1 MCAADM
7 SGRIVVVG
15 AGLAGLFAA
24 LTAAENGAN
33 AALVSIRPSERAQ
46 SVMAEGG
53 INAALGDDDS
63 ARNHY
68 DDTMEAGRFI
78 ADPNAVKG
86 LIEAAPGIVRR
97 LLELGVLFNM
107 RRDDMPE
114 LRYFGGQKIKRA
126 VFAQSGTGKQIMS
139 AVIQEARKYEARGLI
154 TRYDRHVFAGLLRDG
169 KGCTGCAARDVY
181 SGAAATLN
189 GGVIIATGGMHGL
202 FGGTTGSLDNS
213 GAATA
218 TLFKM
223 GLPLSN
229 AEFIQYHPTTAG
241 IPGKRLLISEA
252 ARGEGGRLYV
262 SRNGKP
268 YYFMEDKFPEM
279 GNLAPRDVI
288 SREMWSLDEQAYLDL
303 SGLSSAIWN
312 TRLANT
318 LDDCLTHL
326 RLDPRKDPIP
336 VAPGV
341 HYFMGGIQVDEAH
354 RTVLPNL
361 YAAGECCCQY
371 HGASRLGGNSLLGA
385 IYGGITAAR
394 SALADGSPI
403 GGGEYFPADAE
414 QSARDRLKTQTAARN
429 ALGIARDRAGLETGI
444 AELEKLPGSIP
455 LLARAMAIGALE
467 RRESRGA
474 HLRTDYPE
482 PNDAVFQK
490 TTVAVYRGGKIS
502 VRFEDTPKKR

>member
-1 MCAADM
+1 MADM
-7 SGRIVVVG
+7 SGQIVVIG

-24 LTAAENGAN
+24 LTAAENGTN
-33 AALVSIRPSERAQ
+33 AALVSVRPSERAQ

-53 INAALGDDDS
+53 VNAALGDDDS
-63 ARNHY
+63 ARKHC
-68 DDTMEAGRFI
+68 DDTMAAGRFL

-86 LIEAAPGIVRR
+86 LTKAAPGIVRR

-114 LRYFGGQKIKRA
+114 LRYFGGQKIKRT
-126 VFAQSGTGKQIMS
+126 VFAKSGTGKQIMS
-139 AVIQEARKYEARGLI
+139 AVIQEVRKYEARGLI

-169 KGCTGCAARDVY
+169 KGCTGCAVRDAY
-181 SGAAATLN
+181 SGAATALN
-189 GGVIIATGGMHGL
+189 GGVIIAAGGMHGL

-213 GAATA
+213 GAVTA
-218 TLFKM
+218 ALFGM
-223 GLPLSN
+223 GVPLAN
-229 AEFIQYHPTTAG
+229 GEFIQYHPTTAG

-262 SRNGKP
+262 LRNGKP
-268 YYFMEDKFPEM
+268 YYFMEDKFPEI

-288 SREMWSLDEQAYLDL
+288 SREMRSLGEQAYLDL
-303 SGLSSAIWN
+303 SGLSSEIWN
-312 TRLANT
+312 TRLADT

-326 RLDPRKDPIP
+326 RIDPRKAPIP

-354 RTVLPNL
+354 RTVPPNL

-371 HGASRLGGNSLLGA
+371 HGANRLGGNSLLGA
-385 IYGGITAAR
+385 IYGGITAAG

-403 GGGEYFPADAE
+403 RGGECFSADAE
-414 QSARDRLKTQTAARN
+414 QNARDRLEMQAAVRN
-429 ALGIARDRAGLETGI
+429 ALDIARDRAGLETGI
-444 AELEKLPGSIP
+444 AALERLPGAMP
-455 LLARAMAIGALE
+455 LLARAMVTGALE
-467 RRESRGA
+467 RCESRGA
-474 HLRTDYPE
+474 HSRTDYPE
-482 PNDAVFQK
+482 TNDAVFQK

-502 VRFEDTPKKR
+502 VRFEDIPEKR